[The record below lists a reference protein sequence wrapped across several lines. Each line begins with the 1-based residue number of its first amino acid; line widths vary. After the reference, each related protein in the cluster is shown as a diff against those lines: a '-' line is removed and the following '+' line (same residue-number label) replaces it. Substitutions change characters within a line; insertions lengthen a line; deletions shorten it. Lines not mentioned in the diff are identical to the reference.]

1 MARHG
6 MIWDYFSRVYEI
18 VFVVGGG
25 SIIGEFRG
33 WLMSSIRAEASIVRD
48 YSFVITLA
56 FS

>member
-1 MARHG
+1 M
-6 MIWDYFSRVYEI
+6 WL
-18 VFVVGGG
+18 GG